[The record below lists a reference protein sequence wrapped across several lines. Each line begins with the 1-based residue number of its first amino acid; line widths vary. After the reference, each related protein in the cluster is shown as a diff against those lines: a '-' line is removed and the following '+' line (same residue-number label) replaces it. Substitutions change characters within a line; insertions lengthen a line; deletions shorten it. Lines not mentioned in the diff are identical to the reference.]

1 MTRRKREDTRTERR
15 RRNKPKKETT
25 IYLMNTFQC
34 GAYLSSRMASY
45 LYATSTFL
53 SYLCTLPPNFFSF
66 FDPRGCVSSSVEGT
80 GRCFDLQCI
89 TETPKRKKKKHTHTD
104 IYIYFLYIYLEGE
117 EKEEKAKKKKNLKK
131 VQKNVVKALS
141 HGKVLRRTTPPLD
154 GRPRWLFGSGPP
166 QRRDGEIF
174 ISLLFNCPAS
184 DVCR

>member
-80 GRCFDLQCI
+80 GRCFDLRCI
-89 TETPKRKKKKHTHTD
+89 TETPKRKKKNIYTYRY
-104 IYIYFLYIYLEGE
+104 IYIFFIYLFRRRRKRRKG
-117 EKEEKAKKKKNLKK
+117 KKKRLKK
-131 VQKNVVKALS
+131 STKK
-141 HGKVLRRTTPPLD
+141 
-154 GRPRWLFGSGPP
+154 
-166 QRRDGEIF
+166 
-174 ISLLFNCPAS
+174 C
-184 DVCR
+184 C